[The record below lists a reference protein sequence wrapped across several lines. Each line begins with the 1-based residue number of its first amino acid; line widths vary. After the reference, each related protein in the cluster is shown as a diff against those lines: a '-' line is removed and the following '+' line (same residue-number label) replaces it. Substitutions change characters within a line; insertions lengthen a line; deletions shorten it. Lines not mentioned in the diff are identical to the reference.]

1 MTKVIG
7 LDISDNMVNEYN
19 KNAEKTGFSHKMAAW
34 KGDLF
39 ADTASTEL
47 PGPEFFDFD
56 VVLVS
61 MALHHFDDPSKAL
74 KCLGDR
80 LKKGGVCVIVDLV
93 PEHSDM
99 MHGISSEV
107 AETVKTHGF
116 SLGQMNELFT
126 DAGLTA
132 DFGYQVVDE
141 PLVFHK
147 EGKKIQKT
155 IFVAKAQRV

>member
-1 MTKVIG
+1 MTKVVG

-19 KNAEKTGFSHKMAAW
+19 KNAEKTGFSHKMAAQ

-47 PGPEFFDFD
+47 PGPEFFDYD
-56 VVLVS
+56 IVVVS
-61 MALHHFDDPSKAL
+61 MALHHFNDPGKAL

-116 SLGQMNELFT
+116 SLERMKDLFT
-126 DAGLTA
+126 DAGLAA

-155 IFVAKAQRV
+155 IFVAKAQHA